1 MAELAVAGSAIG
13 IISASIQV
21 RQGLVS
27 YYDSWKG
34 CHQDIANTA
43 ETIATF
49 SGILKTVLAVL
60 ERQGDGRAIFDKQID
75 DVMSQCKKHTDT
87 MSMELAKFERY
98 PQSAELRYRI
108 QSQLRRLY
116 YPFKE
121 GTLAG
126 LRDTMHDA
134 RSNLLSALATLQLD
148 KSVDIEIDAKGTKAS
163 LASHLDKLIIL
174 EKGTQNAN
182 ALLAFQHN
190 QVIGLGQFSKEAR
203 ISFASQ
209 EQNLTN
215 LEFSTKNTSSS
226 LASIGEGTLLAVVRP
241 DLNC

>member
-21 RQGLVS
+21 CQGLIS

-43 ETIATF
+43 DTIATF
-49 SGILKTVLAVL
+49 SGILKTVIAVL
-60 ERQGDGRAIFDKQID
+60 ERQGDGRALFNKQID
-75 DVMSQCKKHTDT
+75 DVVSQCKKHTDKL
-87 MSMELAKFERY
+87 SMELAKFERY

-108 QSQLRRLY
+108 QSHFRRLY

-126 LRDTMHDA
+126 LRDTVHDA

-148 KSVDIEIDAKGTKAS
+148 KSVNIEIDARGTKAS
-163 LASHLDKLIIL
+163 LASQLDKLAIL
-174 EKGTQNAN
+174 EKSSQGAN
-182 ALLAFQHN
+182 GFL
-190 QVIGLGQFSKEAR
+190 
-203 ISFASQ
+203 ASQ
-209 EQNLTN
+209 QNKMIELGKRTKDA
-215 LEFSTKNTSSS
+215 STS
-226 LASIGEGTLLAVVRP
+226 LAAIGSGL
-241 DLNC
+241 